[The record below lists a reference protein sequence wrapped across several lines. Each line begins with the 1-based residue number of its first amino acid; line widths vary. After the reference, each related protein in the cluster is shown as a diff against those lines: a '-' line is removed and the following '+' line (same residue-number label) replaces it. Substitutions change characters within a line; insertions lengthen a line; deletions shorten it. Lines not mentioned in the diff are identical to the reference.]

1 MARLLLAL
9 EPGLDPFASQ
19 TELSVSLGV
28 TPARVAQ
35 QMGALQD
42 GWADHARCRDLLDAI
57 SATARQSLA
66 DLSGV
71 ATVEELAASVLSALP
86 PAAEVPGVTSPARIA
101 AGLLRLA
108 LERAQALSRADAGD
122 EPLIRRRREGRI
134 ALLATDPSL
143 LDPAEALGST
153 ADDLVAQAKAA
164 AEPLVPGTRAAERL
178 QATWGRA
185 VTDPEASPAAPGA
198 GRLLRLATAMAREAA
213 LTGSGD
219 LYHRDLSTTDA
230 LAIALNGVGGAQPV
244 TAQEVRDRVRAKFPA
259 LAPLPERPRLDQ
271 LVSDAGLGLVYDDAE
286 RAYRSPTRAADT
298 TGLGSRI
305 VTSNVLPSQNLLA
318 GGRVGQRLT
327 ESASARSFLVLGVDA
342 ARTDRAVDAL
352 MGRFGVKVVDVTQV
366 LVDAMRAQAAEVGL
380 GWDTVQA
387 ADAAPPGSRDA
398 AGLSVL
404 VQRSL
409 PAVEVAIDTAV
420 KEVPEGTRPVL
431 LTEIA
436 PLARY
441 DHLAKLSQWADLAT
455 RRPQAIWLLVPQLA
469 GSQGA
474 VVDKRPLPLA
484 APGQYFRLD
493 AEWIDAHGRIST
505 VEGTS

>member
-1 MARLLLAL
+1 
-9 EPGLDPFASQ
+9 
-19 TELSVSLGV
+19 
-28 TPARVAQ
+28 
-35 QMGALQD
+35 
-42 GWADHARCRDLLDAI
+42 
-57 SATARQSLA
+57 
-66 DLSGV
+66 
-71 ATVEELAASVLSALP
+71 
-86 PAAEVPGVTSPARIA
+86 
-101 AGLLRLA
+101 
-108 LERAQALSRADAGD
+108 
-122 EPLIRRRREGRI
+122 
-134 ALLATDPSL
+134 
-143 LDPAEALGST
+143 
-153 ADDLVAQAKAA
+153 
-164 AEPLVPGTRAAERL
+164 
-178 QATWGRA
+178 
-185 VTDPEASPAAPGA
+185 
-198 GRLLRLATAMAREAA
+198 
-213 LTGSGD
+213 
-219 LYHRDLSTTDA
+219 
-230 LAIALNGVGGAQPV
+230 
-244 TAQEVRDRVRAKFPA
+244 
-259 LAPLPERPRLDQ
+259 
-271 LVSDAGLGLVYDDAE
+271 
-286 RAYRSPTRAADT
+286 
-298 TGLGSRI
+298 
-305 VTSNVLPSQNLLA
+305 
-318 GGRVGQRLT
+318 
-327 ESASARSFLVLGVDA
+327 VLGVDA